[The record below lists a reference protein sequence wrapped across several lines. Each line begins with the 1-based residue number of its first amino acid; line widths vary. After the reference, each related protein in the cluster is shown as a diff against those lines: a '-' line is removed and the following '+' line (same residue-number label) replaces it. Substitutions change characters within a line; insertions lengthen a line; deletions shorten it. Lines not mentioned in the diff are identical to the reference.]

1 MGTTLSSHLVAQR
14 CPCWKV
20 MALPPVPQTLGP
32 RVSWINTNWSRT
44 NQKKL
49 PVLHFVATSWA
60 NLRRLD
66 DGFQYDHS
74 IPQVPTKMS
83 VCGLCGLFHLSVG
96 NLKSTPFHQEFFH
109 SWRPQA
115 IETWPRSSSRSCYV
129 YCTSKN
135 VCSSAMV
142 MTHDHPMVPYG
153 SIWSRGSMT
162 YPSFWATRVVW
173 GSPTASRRG
182 A

>member
-1 MGTTLSSHLVAQR
+1 M
-14 CPCWKV
+14 
-20 MALPPVPQTLGP
+20 
-32 RVSWINTNWSRT
+32 
-44 NQKKL
+44 
-49 PVLHFVATSWA
+49 ATSWA
-60 NLRRLD
+60 NFRRLD

-74 IPQVPTKMS
+74 IPQVPKKMS

-153 SIWSRGSMT
+153 SIWSRGFMT
-162 YPSFWATRVVW
+162 YPLLELYEVHLQRRDEVRKLLAGACRDGNWKDSNMSKIHSKKW
-173 GSPTASRRG
+173 GNQMNRHISWWLITVGTQPGS
-182 A
+182 